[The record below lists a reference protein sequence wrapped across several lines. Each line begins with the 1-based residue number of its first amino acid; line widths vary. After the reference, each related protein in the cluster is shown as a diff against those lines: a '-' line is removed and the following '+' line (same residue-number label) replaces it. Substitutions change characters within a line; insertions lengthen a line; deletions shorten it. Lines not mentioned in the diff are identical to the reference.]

1 MHPIHPILVHFPI
14 ALLTASVIFD
24 MLALRWRSDSF
35 RDASFYTLIGGVG
48 GALLSVISGNIEK
61 ESLKQS
67 FLLDE
72 VLQQHEVLGIATL
85 WIFIGLLV
93 VRLLMRRGKLKE
105 RPPVYVALG
114 AFGIVV
120 LTVAGYFGGSLVY
133 EFGAGVTISSKSMM
147 P

>member
-24 MLALRWRSDSF
+24 MLALRWWTDSF

-48 GALLSVISGNIEK
+48 GAILTVISGNIEK
-61 ESLKQS
+61 ESLKHS
-67 FLLDE
+67 VLLAE
-72 VLQQHEVLGIATL
+72 VLEKHEVLGIVTL
-85 WIFIGLLV
+85 CLFLSLLAI
-93 VRLLMRRGKLKE
+93 RFLMRPGTLKE
-105 RPPVYVALG
+105 RPAVHVALG

-120 LTVAGYFGGSLVY
+120 LTVTGYFGGSLVY
-133 EFGAGVTISSKSMM
+133 EFGAGVTISSKNMI